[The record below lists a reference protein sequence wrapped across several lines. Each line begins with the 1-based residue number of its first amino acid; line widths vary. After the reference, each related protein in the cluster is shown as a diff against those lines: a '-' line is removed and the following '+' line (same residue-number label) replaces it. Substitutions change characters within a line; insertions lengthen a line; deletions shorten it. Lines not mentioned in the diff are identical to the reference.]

1 MKRYLQVTEL
11 NLGKRNS
18 LRALEEF
25 FYAGGVLSDLLQQNE
40 VFRPPQPMEKEA
52 VWVVNPAFNQLFM
65 QSGVT
70 SVEILEDSPH
80 WVITAFQHISHQSH
94 EKPIFLGAA
103 DNFGNFVICR
113 LSNTIPPNGYFAVVR
128 ILDHSAR
135 SQTVLSAKS
144 QSGVVAILDWD
155 TGRESGDIE
164 QFLNQTGIAHS
175 PLISVNKR
183 ESSTAVSNLIQL
195 VQMVF
200 SIEYRTLYS
209 NPINIPGVTIYT
221 RSIPWF
227 LDHKAK
233 YRSGFLASMT
243 SPELP
248 FLEVSAYPASE
259 TRKIDRRQFLI
270 TIAGNTE
277 DKLLNAA
284 NQINDW
290 MLEGTSISEIEQRTN
305 AVAAEG
311 GLQYRVC
318 LVADSAETLQD
329 ELEQAKKGIPSAWKS
344 GKEWQSR
351 GGSYF
356 APLPLGS
363 AAKIAFVYPGA
374 FNSYVGMGAELLHR
388 FPFLHDWLSEHNDD
402 AYEIYQAENL
412 FPKTWGTASDE
423 ELEVLQRTLLD
434 HPLSMLFSGTAVAGM
449 YTYLLEQV
457 FDIHPDAA
465 YGYSL
470 GEITMFFATGLWRQ
484 TEPVKK
490 EITTSNLYKNRIA
503 GSMDAVREFWDQM
516 GFSYT
521 KDEVIW
527 NNMILMTNL
536 EKVAEAVAKEPMA
549 YLTHINTYRQ
559 VVIGGEPEAC
569 NRVVNELGCM
579 RFPIPVNYP
588 MHCVPVASE
597 FETLRDLNM
606 QSIEEKLPITYY
618 SSYHCGPYEMEINAI
633 AEAVAGGLVNRVD
646 FDALTQKV
654 FEDGYPFFIEVGA
667 RSNCSKWIERS
678 LKSKHFCATS
688 VNQAEIADEICL
700 MKVIARLVSHGK
712 KVKLPVVN

>member
-1 MKRYLQVTEL
+1 MTLFLQITEL
-11 NLGKRNS
+11 NLGKRKS
-18 LRALEEF
+18 QKALEEF
-25 FYAGGVLSDLLQQNE
+25 FYAGGGLSDLLQQNE
-40 VFRPPQPMEKEA
+40 IFNPPHTMETEA
-52 VWVVNPAFNQLFM
+52 LWVVNPAFNQLFM
-65 QSGVT
+65 QSGVS
-70 SVEILEDSPH
+70 SVEVLPDNPH
-80 WVITAFQHISHQSH
+80 WVISALQLVTTMTHN
-94 EKPIFLGAA
+94 KPMILAAA
-103 DNFGNFVICR
+103 DHYGNYLICR
-113 LSNTIPPNGYFAVVR
+113 LSESKPANGYFTSVR
-128 ILDHSAR
+128 ILDR
-135 SQTVLSAKS
+135 SGKTQTVLTAKS
-144 QSGVVAILDWD
+144 QSGTVAILDWIP
-155 TGRESGDIE
+155 GRESGDVE
-164 QFLNQTGIAHS
+164 QFLFASGIAHS
-175 PLISVNKR
+175 SLISANQE
-183 ESSTAVSNLIQL
+183 ESANAVTNLIQL
-195 VQMVF
+195 AQMIF

-209 NPINIPGVTIYT
+209 CPAAFPGVITYS
-221 RSIPWF
+221 RSVPWF
-227 LDHKAK
+227 LGRNSKL
-233 YRSGFLASMT
+233 RSGLLVSM
-243 SPELP
+243 SSSELP
-248 FLEVSAYPASE
+248 MVEIAAVPAE
-259 TRKIDRRQFLI
+259 GPGKIDRRQFLI
-270 TIAGNTE
+270 TVVGGNE
-277 DKLLNAA
+277 ESLLNAA
-284 NQINDW
+284 NQIDEW
-290 MLEGTSISEIEQRTN
+290 LLQGISIREIEQRTV
-305 AVAAEG
+305 AVGDQA
-311 GLQYRVC
+311 YRVC
-318 LVADSAETLQD
+318 LVADSLEALQE
-329 ELEQAKKGIPSAWKS
+329 ELEQAKKGIASALQS

-356 APLPLGS
+356 TPVPLGGD
-363 AAKIAFVYPGA
+363 AKIAFVYPGA

-388 FPFLHDWLSEHNDD
+388 FPFLHDWLSEHNDN
-402 AYEIYQAENL
+402 AYEIYQAQNL
-412 FPKTWGTASDE
+412 FPMAWGTASDE
-423 ELEVLQRTLLD
+423 ELETLQRNLLD

-470 GEITMFFATGLWRQ
+470 GEITMFFATGLWQQ

-521 KDEVIW
+521 QDEVIW

-536 EKVAEAVAKEPMA
+536 EKVVEAVAKEPLA
-549 YLTHINTYRQ
+549 YLTHINTVRQ

-569 NRVVNELGCM
+569 NRVVSELGCM

-588 MHCVPVASE
+588 MHCEPVASE
-597 FETLRDLNM
+597 FSTLRDLNM
-606 QSIEEKLPITYY
+606 QPIEEKLPITYY
-618 SSYHCGPYEMEINAI
+618 SAYHCGPYEMEVNAI

-654 FEDGYPFFIEVGA
+654 FDDGYPFFIEVGA